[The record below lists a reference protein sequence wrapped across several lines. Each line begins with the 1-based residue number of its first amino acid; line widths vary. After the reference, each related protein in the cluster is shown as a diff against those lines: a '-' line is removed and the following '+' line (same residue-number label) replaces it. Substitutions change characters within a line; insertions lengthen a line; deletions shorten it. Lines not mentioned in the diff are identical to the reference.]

1 MAKEAQ
7 SKLFEALEAR
17 IAKIEAELDLA
28 TGPNKVVLYQRLE
41 AALSVS
47 EWLKT
52 STHLGYPISLTGS
65 LSNRIAP
72 DPSHASDILLSNISM

>member
-1 MAKEAQ
+1 MAKEVQ

-17 IAKIEAELDLA
+17 IATIEAELDLA
-28 TGPNKVVLYQRLE
+28 TGPHKVVLYQRLE

-47 EWLKT
+47 EWLKP
-52 STHLGYPISLTGS
+52 SLHPGYPISLTGP
-65 LSNRIAP
+65 LSTRSAL